1 MMQALFAQA
10 DEDFSHIDQQEVVTA
25 LKDVLPAAM
34 VLHTDEQL
42 RPYECDSFML
52 MAHLPFAVVLPETEA
67 QVVIAIQTCA
77 RLGVPIVA
85 RGAGDRKSTRL
96 NTSHVAISYDVLS
109 SIKKRKLFIY
119 IK

>member
-52 MAHLPFAVVLPETEA
+52 MAHLPLAVVLPETEA

-77 RLGVPIVA
+77 RLKSEEHTSELQS
-85 RGAGDRKSTRL
+85 RGHLVCRL
-96 NTSHVAISYDVLS
+96 LLE
-109 SIKKRKLFIY
+109 KKKEQDIEKAATLGQTVQMM
-119 IK
+119 

>member
-52 MAHLPFAVVLPETEA
+52 MAHLPLAVVLPETEA

-85 RGAGDRKSTRL
+85 RDRKSTRL
-96 NTSHVAISYDVLS
+96 NSSHVAISYAVFCL
-109 SIKKRKLFIY
+109 KKKN
-119 IK
+119 